1 MPPDVKTDAAR
12 EDRQWFIVGR
22 WQEYEGESRAN
33 LFRIVGIG
41 LFYGIEW
48 ANYAAGEVDR
58 PFHQAVTAL
67 ALAWAIVALG
77 VLICLTR
84 HVFPASLKF
93 LSTTADLVLL
103 TVILVLADGPKS
115 PLIVAYFLLVVVALL
130 RFSLPLVWFSCGGA
144 ILCYMF
150 LLGYAKWFT
159 DRDIRVPRYQQA
171 IFLLAIALTGIILG
185 QVVRRVR
192 RMAAEYAERIAAA
205 GTPTANDPR

>member
-1 MPPDVKTDAAR
+1 MPPDAKTDAAH

-33 LFRIVGIG
+33 LFRIDGVG
-41 LFYGIEW
+41 LFYCIELSNYW
-48 ANYAAGEVDR
+48 AGVVDR

-67 ALAWAIVALG
+67 ALAWAFVALG
-77 VLICLTR
+77 VLICLTQ
-84 HVFPASLKF
+84 HVFPAALKF
-93 LSTTADLVLL
+93 LSTTADLILL

-115 PLIVAYFLLVVVALL
+115 PLVVAYFLLVVVAML
-130 RFSLPLVWFSCGGA
+130 RFSLPLVWFASVGS

-159 DRDIRVPRYQQA
+159 ARDIRVERPQQA
-171 IFLLAIALTGIILG
+171 IFLLALALTGIILG

-192 RMAAEYAERIAAA
+192 KMASEYAGRVAADNEA
-205 GTPTANDPR
+205 TANESH